1 MGLCVGPWGLNLHR
15 VRAQSIPGSG
25 LEENRFV
32 EGQELSLWIVRSRI
46 SIQSITRIRTW
57 SKAGLRASCR
67 TNVPALHVFGIRAIN
82 DLGALLGTSQGC
94 T

>member
-57 SKAGLRASCR
+57 SKAG
-67 TNVPALHVFGIRAIN
+67 P
-82 DLGALLGTSQGC
+82 TSQLCVCLGSELSMTWGLC
-94 T
+94 LGPVRVALRD